1 MSSTPSNWRRYWY
14 FISIVYIDH
23 LGWGS
28 HREEAK
34 RGPPSGHRITRNGA
48 AMVSLL
54 LPYAPVCAHRVVP
67 HRWVVCDRCN
77 PWGQPRTP
85 VLGTFRRPFMGRPV
99 PRQCMRNAL
108 LDLTTI
114 VPATAYHRRSYAERY
129 SRYSRNELKKKRF
142 FGNLRYSRLC
152 SYIIDL

>member
-1 MSSTPSNWRRYWY
+1 MDRQSSQLVPKPTVSPAKNSLVY

-48 AMVSLL
+48 AMVSWL

-67 HRWVVCDRCN
+67 HRGVVGDR
-77 PWGQPRTP
+77 
-85 VLGTFRRPFMGRPV
+85 
-99 PRQCMRNAL
+99 
-108 LDLTTI
+108 
-114 VPATAYHRRSYAERY
+114 
-129 SRYSRNELKKKRF
+129 
-142 FGNLRYSRLC
+142 GNLSGSAADACLG
-152 SYIIDL
+152 YIPQALYGSPSAPPITAQRVTRFDHYRARNYLPPQKLRREIQ